1 MTSKSAPLGV
11 RNVERPRP
19 LRSVSHIGIPASST
33 NMANAGMNEDRRMS
47 AQDVGSVEEVV
58 QLLEQVTSSLGSRNY
73 DKSVL
78 SLIIRLNASLK
89 AHGNH
94 MEMFHREL
102 LDKAQVALR
111 NACKDTTLDIVAR
124 LHLLEIIE
132 LRAMK
137 WVLSE
142 SVINYYK
149 QKLSMCD
156 HDDPNSLA
164 NNAKKTLNVNAP
176 LFTPHGATGNGGN
189 ILDQLLPQQN
199 VSSVIPSGEV
209 MMSSGK
215 YTGPTQPH
223 GKSYFK
229 DEVYIR
235 NADSGKVMGV
245 KGRRVHMIEE
255 MSDTIISFQRVL
267 PGSMD
272 RLVQITGSVP
282 TNVAQA
288 KVLMEDTIRRNQ
300 SPSPDSGDGDHPI
313 KFTSGSRP
321 TSMNSI
327 SGGNGN
333 IANPSGPQ
341 QMAPPVSQSEYK
353 FSVRVGDDVLKISS
367 TNLQL
372 VKSAKILLDEHYTC
386 NVKTTMTA
394 FRQPL
399 FPDSSKEA
407 VDMAEMIDGGG
418 HSKQRRENFAKTAQI
433 SSQEANRD
441 ANRKICYDRQFLLK
455 CAQAPSSGKFPPNW
469 EQVVSENPDVIR
481 KDGSDFDGK
490 AYIKIP
496 LSVLL
501 PPSTLSQK
509 HRVAESVV
517 IDEEE

>member
-1 MTSKSAPLGV
+1 
-11 RNVERPRP
+11 
-19 LRSVSHIGIPASST
+19 
-33 NMANAGMNEDRRMS
+33 
-47 AQDVGSVEEVV
+47 
-58 QLLEQVTSSLGSRNY
+58 
-73 DKSVL
+73 
-78 SLIIRLNASLK
+78 
-89 AHGNH
+89 

-176 LFTPHGATGNGGN
+176 LFTPHGTSGNGGN

-282 TNVAQA
+282 SNVAQA

-300 SPSPDSGDGDHPI
+300 SPLPDGDCDHSI
-313 KFTSGSRP
+313 KAVSGSRP
-321 TSMNSI
+321 TSMTSV
-327 SGGNGN
+327 SGGNG
-333 IANPSGPQ
+333 SGTINSVP
-341 QMAPPVSQSEYK
+341 MPAPVSP
-353 FSVRVGDDVLKISS
+353 
-367 TNLQL
+367 
-372 VKSAKILLDEHYTC
+372 A
-386 NVKTTMTA
+386 
-394 FRQPL
+394 
-399 FPDSSKEA
+399 
-407 VDMAEMIDGGG
+407 
-418 HSKQRRENFAKTAQI
+418 
-433 SSQEANRD
+433 
-441 ANRKICYDRQFLLK
+441 
-455 CAQAPSSGKFPPNW
+455 
-469 EQVVSENPDVIR
+469 
-481 KDGSDFDGK
+481 
-490 AYIKIP
+490 
-496 LSVLL
+496 
-501 PPSTLSQK
+501 
-509 HRVAESVV
+509 
-517 IDEEE
+517 

>member
-19 LRSVSHIGIPASST
+19 LGSVGHIGIPASGT

-78 SLIIRLNASLK
+78 SLIIRLSASLK

-235 NADSGKVMGV
+235 NADSGKV
-245 KGRRVHMIEE
+245 
-255 MSDTIISFQRVL
+255 L

-300 SPSPDSGDGDHPI
+300 SPLPDGGDGDHPI
-313 KFTSGSRP
+313 KLTSGSRP
-321 TSMNSI
+321 SSMNSI

-333 IANPSGPQ
+333 SAIPSGPQ
-341 QMAPPVSQSEYK
+341 QMAPPVAQSEYK

-441 ANRKICYDRQFLLK
+441 ANRKISYDRQFLLK
-455 CAQAPSSGKFPPNW
+455 CAQAPSCGKFPPNW

-481 KDGSDFDGK
+481 KVRNNNTEFSENLMSWNANLGQWVS
-490 AYIKIP
+490 
-496 LSVLL
+496 
-501 PPSTLSQK
+501 
-509 HRVAESVV
+509 AESTRS
-517 IDEEE
+517 

>member
-1 MTSKSAPLGV
+1 
-11 RNVERPRP
+11 
-19 LRSVSHIGIPASST
+19 
-33 NMANAGMNEDRRMS
+33 MANAGMNEDRRMS
-47 AQDVGSVEEVV
+47 NQDVGSVEEVV

-73 DKSVL
+73 NKSVL
-78 SLIIRLNASLK
+78 SLIIRLSASLK

-164 NNAKKTLNVNAP
+164 NNARRSLNVNAP
-176 LFTPHGATGNGGN
+176 LFMPHQGASGNGGN

-229 DEVYIR
+229 DEVFIR
-235 NADSGKVMGV
+235 NADSGK
-245 KGRRVHMIEE
+245 
-255 MSDTIISFQRVL
+255 VL

-300 SPSPDSGDGDHPI
+300 SPLPDGDCDHSI
-313 KFTSGSRP
+313 KVTSGSRP
-321 TSMNSI
+321 TSVSGVTGNGAI
-327 SGGNGN
+327 TSGGNTMT
-333 IANPSGPQ
+333 A
-341 QMAPPVSQSEYK
+341 PVSHTSGIQEYK
-353 FSVRVGDDVLKISS
+353 FSIRVGDDVLKISS

-372 VKSAKILLDEHYTC
+372 VKSAKILLDEHYTN

-418 HSKQRRENFAKTAQI
+418 HSQQRRDNFAKTAQNEA
-433 SSQEANRD
+433 SQVD
-441 ANRKICYDRQFLLK
+441 KKDRKICYDRQFLLK

-469 EQVVSENPDVIR
+469 EQVVSENPDVIKKVR
-481 KDGSDFDGK
+481 NNNTEF
-490 AYIKIP
+490 
-496 LSVLL
+496 
-501 PPSTLSQK
+501 
-509 HRVAESVV
+509 AENLMSWNANLGQWVSPATRS
-517 IDEEE
+517 

>member
-19 LRSVSHIGIPASST
+19 LGSVSHIGIPAS
-33 NMANAGMNEDRRMS
+33 NMANAGMTEDRRMS
-47 AQDVGSVEEVV
+47 TVGSVEEVV

-73 DKSVL
+73 NKSVL
-78 SLIIRLNASLK
+78 SLIIRLSASLK

-156 HDDPNSLA
+156 HDDPNSSA
-164 NNAKKTLNVNAP
+164 NNARRSLNVNAP
-176 LFTPHGATGNGGN
+176 LFMPHQGASGNGGN

-229 DEVYIR
+229 DEVFIR
-235 NADSGKVMGV
+235 NADSGK
-245 KGRRVHMIEE
+245 
-255 MSDTIISFQRVL
+255 VL

-300 SPSPDSGDGDHPI
+300 SPLPDGDGDHSI
-313 KFTSGSRP
+313 KVTSGSRP
-321 TSMNSI
+321 TSVSGPTVGNTMTAAPVSHT
-327 SGGNGN
+327 SGGQ
-333 IANPSGPQ
+333 A
-341 QMAPPVSQSEYK
+341 EYK

-418 HSKQRRENFAKTAQI
+418 HSQQRRDNFAKTAQT
-433 SSQEANRD
+433 SSQEDNKD
-441 ANRKICYDRQFLLK
+441 VDRKICYDRQLLLK
-455 CAQAPSSGKFPPNW
+455 IAQAPSSGKFPPNW
-469 EQVVSENPDVIR
+469 EQVVSENPDVIKKVR
-481 KDGSDFDGK
+481 NNNTEFSENLMSWNVNLGQWVSP
-490 AYIKIP
+490 ATR
-496 LSVLL
+496 S
-501 PPSTLSQK
+501 
-509 HRVAESVV
+509 
-517 IDEEE
+517 

>member
-19 LRSVSHIGIPASST
+19 LGSVSHIGIPAS
-33 NMANAGMNEDRRMS
+33 NMANAGMTEDRRMS
-47 AQDVGSVEEVV
+47 PQDVGSVEEVV

-73 DKSVL
+73 NKSVL
-78 SLIIRLNASLK
+78 SLIIRLSASLK

-156 HDDPNSLA
+156 HDDPNSSA
-164 NNAKKTLNVNAP
+164 NNARRSLNVNAP
-176 LFTPHGATGNGGN
+176 LFMPNQGASGNGGN

-229 DEVYIR
+229 DEVFIR

-300 SPSPDSGDGDHPI
+300 SPLPDGDGDHSI
-313 KFTSGSRP
+313 KVTSGSRP
-321 TSMNSI
+321 TSVSGPTVGNTMTAAPVSHT
-327 SGGNGN
+327 SGGQ
-333 IANPSGPQ
+333 A
-341 QMAPPVSQSEYK
+341 EYK

-418 HSKQRRENFAKTAQI
+418 HSQQRRDNFAKTAQT
-433 SSQEANRD
+433 SSQED
-441 ANRKICYDRQFLLK
+441 KKDVDRKICYDRQFLLK

-469 EQVVSENPDVIR
+469 EQVVSENPDVIKKVR
-481 KDGSDFDGK
+481 NNNTEFSENLMSWNANLGQWVSP
-490 AYIKIP
+490 ATR
-496 LSVLL
+496 S
-501 PPSTLSQK
+501 
-509 HRVAESVV
+509 
-517 IDEEE
+517 

>member
-1 MTSKSAPLGV
+1 
-11 RNVERPRP
+11 
-19 LRSVSHIGIPASST
+19 
-33 NMANAGMNEDRRMS
+33 MANAGMTEDRRMS
-47 AQDVGSVEEVV
+47 PQDVGSVEEVV

-73 DKSVL
+73 NKSVL
-78 SLIIRLNASLK
+78 SLIIRLSASLK

-156 HDDPNSLA
+156 HDDPNSSA
-164 NNAKKTLNVNAP
+164 NNARRSLNVNAP
-176 LFTPHGATGNGGN
+176 LFMPHQGASGNGGN

-229 DEVYIR
+229 DEVFIR
-235 NADSGKVMGV
+235 NADSGK
-245 KGRRVHMIEE
+245 
-255 MSDTIISFQRVL
+255 VL

-300 SPSPDSGDGDHPI
+300 SPLPDGDGDHSI
-313 KFTSGSRP
+313 KVTSGSRP
-321 TSMNSI
+321 TSV
-327 SGGNGN
+327 
-333 IANPSGPQ
+333 SGPTVGNT
-341 QMAPPVSQSEYK
+341 MTAAPVSHTSVGQAEYK

-418 HSKQRRENFAKTAQI
+418 HSQQRRDNFAKTAQT
-433 SSQEANRD
+433 SSQED
-441 ANRKICYDRQFLLK
+441 KKDVDRKICYDRQFLLK

-469 EQVVSENPDVIR
+469 EQVVSENPDVIKKVR
-481 KDGSDFDGK
+481 NNNTEFSENLMSWNANLGQWVSP
-490 AYIKIP
+490 ATR
-496 LSVLL
+496 S
-501 PPSTLSQK
+501 
-509 HRVAESVV
+509 
-517 IDEEE
+517 

>member
-19 LRSVSHIGIPASST
+19 LGSVSHIGIPASGT
-33 NMANAGMNEDRRMS
+33 NVTNANNNEDKRMS

-78 SLIIRLNASLK
+78 SLIIRLSASLK

-235 NADSGKVMGV
+235 NADSGKV
-245 KGRRVHMIEE
+245 
-255 MSDTIISFQRVL
+255 L

-300 SPSPDSGDGDHPI
+300 SPLPDGDRGEYPVKI
-313 KFTSGSRP
+313 TSGSRP
-321 TSMNSI
+321 TSMTSV
-327 SGGNGN
+327 SGGNGTGN
-333 IANPSGPQ
+333 GQGTTTSGLIIPP
-341 QMAPPVSQSEYK
+341 APNTGSEYR
-353 FSVRVGDDVLKISS
+353 FSVRVGDDLLKISS

-399 FPDSSKEA
+399 FPE
-407 VDMAEMIDGGG
+407 
-418 HSKQRRENFAKTAQI
+418 
-433 SSQEANRD
+433 SSQEAKKD
-441 ANRKICYDRQFLLK
+441 VNRKICYDRQFLLK
-455 CAQAPSSGKFPPNW
+455 CAQAPSSGKYPPNW
-469 EQVVSENPDVIR
+469 EQVVSENPEVIR
-481 KDGSDFDGK
+481 KVRDNNNSEFSENLMSWNANLGQWVSE
-490 AYIKIP
+490 
-496 LSVLL
+496 
-501 PPSTLSQK
+501 STRS
-509 HRVAESVV
+509 
-517 IDEEE
+517 

>member
-19 LRSVSHIGIPASST
+19 LGSVGHIGIPASGT

-78 SLIIRLNASLK
+78 SLIIRLSASLK

-235 NADSGKVMGV
+235 NADSGKV
-245 KGRRVHMIEE
+245 
-255 MSDTIISFQRVL
+255 L

-300 SPSPDSGDGDHPI
+300 SPLPDGGDGDHPI
-313 KFTSGSRP
+313 KLTSGSRP
-321 TSMNSI
+321 SSMNSI

-333 IANPSGPQ
+333 NSAIPSGPQ
-341 QMAPPVSQSEYK
+341 QMAPPVAQSEYK

-441 ANRKICYDRQFLLK
+441 ANRKISYDRQFLLK
-455 CAQAPSSGKFPPNW
+455 CAQAPSCGKFPPNW

-481 KDGSDFDGK
+481 KVRNNNTEFSENLMSWNANLGQWVS
-490 AYIKIP
+490 
-496 LSVLL
+496 
-501 PPSTLSQK
+501 
-509 HRVAESVV
+509 AESTRS
-517 IDEEE
+517 